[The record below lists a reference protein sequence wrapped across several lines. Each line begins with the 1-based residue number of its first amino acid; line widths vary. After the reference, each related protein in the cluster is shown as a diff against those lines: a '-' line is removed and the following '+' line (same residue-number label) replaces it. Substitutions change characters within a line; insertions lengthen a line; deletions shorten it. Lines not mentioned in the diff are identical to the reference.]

1 MKADISKLETEGRN
15 PAETSSAPAS
25 NYLSAYL
32 YDILYMINIYLYDII
47 TRSARHE
54 YSSTVSQLCIDDI
67 TQLVVSQQT
76 GTSVAI
82 YFS

>member
-32 YDILYMINIYLYDII
+32 YDILYMRNIYLYDI
-47 TRSARHE
+47 TSSARHE

-76 GTSVAI
+76 GTSVAL
-82 YFS
+82 YLS

>member
-1 MKADISKLETEGRN
+1 MQADISKLETEGRN
-15 PAETSSAPAS
+15 PTETSSAPAS

-32 YDILYMINIYLYDII
+32 YDILYMRNIYLYDI
-47 TRSARHE
+47 TSPARHE

>member
-1 MKADISKLETEGRN
+1 MQADIRKLVTEGRN
-15 PAETSSAPAS
+15 PAETSSAPAR
-25 NYLSAYL
+25 NYLSAHL
-32 YDILYMINIYLYDII
+32 YDIVYMRNIYLFDI

-67 TQLVVSQQT
+67 THLVVSQQT
-76 GTSVAI
+76 SISVAI

>member
-1 MKADISKLETEGRN
+1 MQADISKLETEGRN
-15 PAETSSAPAS
+15 PKETSSAPAS

-32 YDILYMINIYLYDII
+32 YDIQYMRNIYLFDI

-54 YSSTVSQLCIDDI
+54 YSNTVSQLCIDDI

-76 GTSVAI
+76 GTSVAL
-82 YFS
+82 YLS

>member
-1 MKADISKLETEGRN
+1 MQADISKLETEGRN

-32 YDILYMINIYLYDII
+32 YDILYMSNIYLYDI
-47 TRSARHE
+47 TCSAHHE
-54 YSSTVSQLCIDDI
+54 HNSTGSWPCIDDI

-76 GTSVAI
+76 GTRVAI

>member
-1 MKADISKLETEGRN
+1 MQADISKLETEGRN

-32 YDILYMINIYLYDII
+32 YDILYMSNIYLYDI
-47 TRSARHE
+47 TPSARHE

-76 GTSVAI
+76 GTSVAL
-82 YFS
+82 YLS